1 MTVGQLELSA
11 ERREFLAPR
20 LAALLADFSKLE
32 ALASSDSEPAMT
44 AELTDE
50 VRRERE

>member
-1 MTVGQLELSA
+1 MAAGPLELSL

-20 LAALLADFSKLE
+20 LAALLSDFSKLA
-32 ALASSDSEPAMT
+32 ALVTSDAEPAMT

-50 VRRERE
+50 VPRERE